1 MRCADNIRRI
11 RDFFRDG
18 IWDINTSDLGRVKAK
33 VVRYI
38 RIVILTAKNFSRQNV
53 GQQAVALS
61 FFTTMAFVPFLAV
74 AFAISNYAGL
84 GEYLRELIY
93 DNFGHDMI
101 VDQILSFAD
110 NIIAASQQDIYG
122 IISSLIFLWM
132 VIWLLSRVEWSFNR
146 IWKVDRNRI
155 LWKRVLAY
163 ILTMTASPFIIIVFL
178 SVSLTITDGIN
189 TLGLEIPFLSTFST
203 FLIWLAFYVFMVIVL
218 GVMYVLIPNA
228 RVRLLPA
235 LSAAAISSLAFTIV
249 QYLYLETQMFVSR
262 MNAVYGVFAAIPLFM
277 VWLNIG
283 WFIVLLGS
291 ELSYVFQNV
300 DNYPLEGLKALSTL
314 STTTGCSP

>member
-1 MRCADNIRRI
+1 MRFADNIRKLKE
-11 RDFFRDG
+11 FFRDG
-18 IWDINTSDLGRVKAK
+18 IWTINISDLGRAKAK

-38 RIVILTAKNFSRQNV
+38 RIVILTARNFSHQNV

-84 GEYLRELIY
+84 GNHLRELIY

-101 VDQILSFAD
+101 VDHILTFAD
-110 NIIAASQQDIYG
+110 NIIAASQQGIYG
-122 IISSLIFLWM
+122 IISSLVFLWM
-132 VIWLLSRVEWSFNR
+132 VIWLMSRVEWSFNR
-146 IWKVDRNRI
+146 IWKVERNRI
-155 LWKRVLAY
+155 LWRRMLAY
-163 ILTMTASPFIIIVFL
+163 IITMTASPFVVMVFL
-178 SVSLTITDGIN
+178 SVALTISDGIN
-189 TLGLEIPFLSTFST
+189 ALGLEIPLLSSFST
-203 FLIWLAFYVFMVIVL
+203 FLIWLAFFGFMVIVL
-218 GVMYVLIPNA
+218 TVMYILIPNA
-228 RVRLLPA
+228 KVKVLPA
-235 LSAAAISSLAFTIV
+235 LSAAAVSSLAFTAV

-283 WFIVLLGS
+283 WFIILLGS

-300 DNYPLEGLKALSTL
+300 DNYPLEDLN
-314 STTTGCSP
+314 

>member
-122 IISSLIFLWM
+122 IISSLVFLWM

-300 DNYPLEGLKALSTL
+300 DNYPLEDMS
-314 STTTGCSP
+314 

>member
-235 LSAAAISSLAFTIV
+235 LSAAAISSLAFTTV

-300 DNYPLEGLKALSTL
+300 DNYPLEDMN
-314 STTTGCSP
+314 

>member
-178 SVSLTITDGIN
+178 SVSLTIADGIN

-300 DNYPLEGLKALSTL
+300 DNYPLEDMS
-314 STTTGCSP
+314 

>member
-235 LSAAAISSLAFTIV
+235 LSAAAVSSFAFTIV
-249 QYLYLETQMFVSR
+249 QSLYLETQMFVSR

-300 DNYPLEGLKALSTL
+300 DNYPLEDMS
-314 STTTGCSP
+314 

>member
-155 LWKRVLAY
+155 LWKRILAY
-163 ILTMTASPFIIIVFL
+163 VITMAASPFIIMVFL
-178 SVSLTITDGIN
+178 SVALSISDGIN
-189 TLGLEIPFLSTFST
+189 TLGLEIPLLSSIST
-203 FLIWLAFYVFMVIVL
+203 FLIWLTFFAFMIIVL
-218 GVMYVLIPNA
+218 TVMYILIPNA
-228 RVRLLPA
+228 RVRVLPA
-235 LSAAAISSLAFTIV
+235 VSAAVISSLAFTVV

-300 DNYPLEGLKALSTL
+300 DNYPLEDMN
-314 STTTGCSP
+314 

>member
-11 RDFFRDG
+11 RDFFRNG

-122 IISSLIFLWM
+122 IISSMIFLWM

-218 GVMYVLIPNA
+218 CVMYVLIPNA

-300 DNYPLEGLKALSTL
+300 DNYPLEDMS
-314 STTTGCSP
+314 

>member
-189 TLGLEIPFLSTFST
+189 TLGLEIPFLSTIST

-300 DNYPLEGLKALSTL
+300 DNYPLEDMS
-314 STTTGCSP
+314 

>member
-1 MRCADNIRRI
+1 MRCADNIRRFKE
-11 RDFFRDG
+11 FFRDG
-18 IWDINTSDLGRVKAK
+18 IWNINTSDLGRAKAK

-38 RIVILTAKNFSRQNV
+38 RVIILTAKNFSHQNV

-84 GEYLRELIY
+84 GDHLRELIY
-93 DNFGHDMI
+93 DNFGRDTI
-101 VDQILSFAD
+101 VNHILTFAD
-110 NIIAASQQDIYG
+110 NIIAASQQGIYG
-122 IISSLIFLWM
+122 ILSFLIFLWM
-132 VIWLLSRVEWSFNR
+132 VIWLMSRVEWSFNR
-146 IWKVDRNRI
+146 IWKVERNRI

-163 ILTMTASPFIIIVFL
+163 
-178 SVSLTITDGIN
+178 
-189 TLGLEIPFLSTFST
+189 EIPFLSSIST
-203 FLIWLAFYVFMVIVL
+203 FLVWLSFFAFMTVVL
-218 GVMYVLIPNA
+218 TAMYILIPNA

-235 LSAAAISSLAFTIV
+235 LSAALISSLAFTVV
-249 QYLYLETQMFVSR
+249 QYLYMETQMFVSR

-283 WFIVLLGS
+283 WFIILLGS

-300 DNYPLEGLKALSTL
+300 DNYPLEDLN
-314 STTTGCSP
+314 

>member
-18 IWDINTSDLGRVKAK
+18 IWNINTSDLGRVKAK

-61 FFTTMAFVPFLAV
+61 FPFLAV

-300 DNYPLEGLKALSTL
+300 DNYPLEDMS
-314 STTTGCSP
+314 

>member
-11 RDFFRDG
+11 RNFFRDG

-38 RIVILTAKNFSRQNV
+38 RIIVLTAKNFSHQNV

-84 GEYLRELIY
+84 GDYLRGLIY
-93 DNFGHDMI
+93 ENFGHDMI
-101 VDQILSFAD
+101 VDQILTFAD
-110 NIIAASQQDIYG
+110 NIIAASQQGIYG
-122 IISSLIFLWM
+122 IISSLVFLWM

-155 LWKRVLAY
+155 LWKRILAY
-163 ILTMTASPFIIIVFL
+163 VITLAASPFIIMVFL
-178 SVSLTITDGIN
+178 SVALSISDGIN
-189 TLGLEIPFLSTFST
+189 TLGLEIPLLSSIST
-203 FLIWLAFYVFMVIVL
+203 FLIWLTFFAFMIIVL
-218 GVMYVLIPNA
+218 TVMYILIPNA
-228 RVRLLPA
+228 RVRVLPA
-235 LSAAAISSLAFTIV
+235 VSAAVISSLAFTVV
-249 QYLYLETQMFVSR
+249 QYMYLETQMFVSR

-300 DNYPLEGLKALSTL
+300 DNYPLEDMN
-314 STTTGCSP
+314 

>member
-11 RDFFRDG
+11 RNFFRDG

-38 RIVILTAKNFSRQNV
+38 RIIVLTAKNFSHQNV

-84 GEYLRELIY
+84 GDYLRGLIY
-93 DNFGHDMI
+93 ENFGHDMI
-101 VDQILSFAD
+101 VDQILTFAD
-110 NIIAASQQDIYG
+110 NIVAASQQGIYG
-122 IISSLIFLWM
+122 IISSLVFLWM

-155 LWKRVLAY
+155 LWKRILAY
-163 ILTMTASPFIIIVFL
+163 VITMAASPFIIMVFL
-178 SVSLTITDGIN
+178 SVALSISDSIN
-189 TLGLEIPFLSTFST
+189 TLGLEIPFLSSIST
-203 FLIWLAFYVFMVIVL
+203 FLIWLTFFAFMIIVL
-218 GVMYVLIPNA
+218 TVMYILIPNA
-228 RVRLLPA
+228 RVRVLPA
-235 LSAAAISSLAFTIV
+235 VSAAVISSLAFTVV

-300 DNYPLEGLKALSTL
+300 DNYPLEDMN
-314 STTTGCSP
+314 

>member
-228 RVRLLPA
+228 RVRLLPS
-235 LSAAAISSLAFTIV
+235 LSAAAISSFAFTIV

-300 DNYPLEGLKALSTL
+300 DNYPLEDMS
-314 STTTGCSP
+314 

>member
-203 FLIWLAFYVFMVIVL
+203 FLIWQAFYVFMVIVL

-300 DNYPLEGLKALSTL
+300 DNYPLEDMS
-314 STTTGCSP
+314 

>member
-38 RIVILTAKNFSRQNV
+38 RIVILTV

-84 GEYLRELIY
+84 GNYLRELIY
-93 DNFGHDMI
+93 ENFGHDMI
-101 VDQILSFAD
+101 VDQILTFAD
-110 NIIAASQQDIYG
+110 NIISASQQDIYG
-122 IISSLIFLWM
+122 IISSMVFFWM
-132 VIWLLSRVEWSFNR
+132 VIWLMSRIEWSFNR
-146 IWKVDRNRI
+146 IWKVGRNRI
-155 LWKRVLAY
+155 LWKRSLAY
-163 ILTMTASPFIIIVFL
+163 ILTILASPFIIIVFL

-300 DNYPLEGLKALSTL
+300 DNYPLEDMS
-314 STTTGCSP
+314 

>member
-11 RDFFRDG
+11 RNFFRDG

-38 RIVILTAKNFSRQNV
+38 RIIVLTAKNFSHQNV

-84 GEYLRELIY
+84 GDYLRGLIY
-93 DNFGHDMI
+93 ENFGHDMI
-101 VDQILSFAD
+101 VDQILTFAD
-110 NIIAASQQDIYG
+110 NIVAASQQGIYG
-122 IISSLIFLWM
+122 IISSLVFLWL

-155 LWKRVLAY
+155 LWKRILAY
-163 ILTMTASPFIIIVFL
+163 VITMAASPFIIMVFL
-178 SVSLTITDGIN
+178 SVALSISDGIN
-189 TLGLEIPFLSTFST
+189 TLGLEIPFLSSIST
-203 FLIWLAFYVFMVIVL
+203 FLIWLTFFAFMIIVL
-218 GVMYVLIPNA
+218 TVMYILIPNA
-228 RVRLLPA
+228 RVRVLPA
-235 LSAAAISSLAFTIV
+235 VSAAVISSLAFTVV
-249 QYLYLETQMFVSR
+249 QYMYLETQMFVSR

-291 ELSYVFQNV
+291 EFSYVFQNV
-300 DNYPLEGLKALSTL
+300 DNYPLEDMN
-314 STTTGCSP
+314 

>member
-178 SVSLTITDGIN
+178 SVSLTITE
-189 TLGLEIPFLSTFST
+189 GLEIPFLSTFST

-300 DNYPLEGLKALSTL
+300 DNYPLEDMS
-314 STTTGCSP
+314 

>member
-110 NIIAASQQDIYG
+110 NIIAASQQDFYG

-300 DNYPLEGLKALSTL
+300 DNYPLEDMS
-314 STTTGCSP
+314 

>member
-11 RDFFRDG
+11 RDFFRNG

-300 DNYPLEGLKALSTL
+300 DNYPLEDMS
-314 STTTGCSP
+314 

>member
-74 AFAISNYAGL
+74 ALAISNYAGL

-300 DNYPLEGLKALSTL
+300 DNYPLEDMS
-314 STTTGCSP
+314 

>member
-122 IISSLIFLWM
+122 IISSMIFLWM

-218 GVMYVLIPNA
+218 CVMYVLIPNA

-300 DNYPLEGLKALSTL
+300 DNYPLEDMS
-314 STTTGCSP
+314 

>member
-11 RDFFRDG
+11 RNFFRDG

-38 RIVILTAKNFSRQNV
+38 RIIVLTAKNFSHQNV

-84 GEYLRELIY
+84 GDYLRGLIY
-93 DNFGHDMI
+93 ENFGHDLI
-101 VDQILSFAD
+101 VDQILTFAD
-110 NIIAASQQDIYG
+110 NIVAASQQGIYG
-122 IISSLIFLWM
+122 IISSLVFLWM

-155 LWKRVLAY
+155 LWKRILAY
-163 ILTMTASPFIIIVFL
+163 VITMAASPFIIMVFL
-178 SVSLTITDGIN
+178 SVALSISDGIN
-189 TLGLEIPFLSTFST
+189 TLGLEIPFLSSIST
-203 FLIWLAFYVFMVIVL
+203 FLIWLTFFAFMIIVL
-218 GVMYVLIPNA
+218 TVMYILIPNA
-228 RVRLLPA
+228 RVRVLPA
-235 LSAAAISSLAFTIV
+235 VSAAVISSLAFTVV

-300 DNYPLEGLKALSTL
+300 DNYPLEDMN
-314 STTTGCSP
+314 

>member
-11 RDFFRDG
+11 RNFFRDG

-38 RIVILTAKNFSRQNV
+38 RIIVLTAKNFSHQNV

-84 GEYLRELIY
+84 GDYLRGLIY
-93 DNFGHDMI
+93 ENFGHDMI
-101 VDQILSFAD
+101 VDQILTFAD
-110 NIIAASQQDIYG
+110 NIVAASQQGIYG
-122 IISSLIFLWM
+122 IISSLVFLWM

-155 LWKRVLAY
+155 LWKRILAY
-163 ILTMTASPFIIIVFL
+163 VITMAASPFIIMVFL
-178 SVSLTITDGIN
+178 SVALSISDGIN
-189 TLGLEIPFLSTFST
+189 TLGLEIPFLSSIST
-203 FLIWLAFYVFMVIVL
+203 FLIWLTFFAFMIIVL
-218 GVMYVLIPNA
+218 TVMYILIPNA
-228 RVRLLPA
+228 RVRVLPA
-235 LSAAAISSLAFTIV
+235 VSAAVISSLAFTVV
-249 QYLYLETQMFVSR
+249 QYMYLETQMFVSR

-291 ELSYVFQNV
+291 EFSYVFQNV
-300 DNYPLEGLKALSTL
+300 DNYPLEDMS
-314 STTTGCSP
+314 

>member
-178 SVSLTITDGIN
+178 SVSLTIIDGIN
-189 TLGLEIPFLSTFST
+189 TLGLEIPLLSTFST

-300 DNYPLEGLKALSTL
+300 DNYPLEDMS
-314 STTTGCSP
+314 

>member
-189 TLGLEIPFLSTFST
+189 TLALEIPFLSTFST

-300 DNYPLEGLKALSTL
+300 DNYPLEDMS
-314 STTTGCSP
+314 

>member
-218 GVMYVLIPNA
+218 GAMYVLIPNA

-300 DNYPLEGLKALSTL
+300 DNYPLEDMS
-314 STTTGCSP
+314 

>member
-18 IWDINTSDLGRVKAK
+18 IWNINTSDLGRVKAK

-84 GEYLRELIY
+84 GNYLRELIY
-93 DNFGHDMI
+93 ENFGHDVV
-101 VDQILSFAD
+101 VDQILTFAD

-300 DNYPLEGLKALSTL
+300 DNYPLEDMS
-314 STTTGCSP
+314 

>member
-11 RDFFRDG
+11 RNFFRDG

-38 RIVILTAKNFSRQNV
+38 RIIVLTAKNFSHQNV

-84 GEYLRELIY
+84 GDYLRGLIY
-93 DNFGHDMI
+93 ENFGHDMI
-101 VDQILSFAD
+101 VDQILTFAD
-110 NIIAASQQDIYG
+110 NIVAASQQGIYG
-122 IISSLIFLWM
+122 IISSLVFLWM

-155 LWKRVLAY
+155 LWKRILAY
-163 ILTMTASPFIIIVFL
+163 VITMAASPFIIMVFL
-178 SVSLTITDGIN
+178 SVALSISDGIN
-189 TLGLEIPFLSTFST
+189 TLGLEIPFLSSIST
-203 FLIWLAFYVFMVIVL
+203 FLIWLTFFAFMIIVL
-218 GVMYVLIPNA
+218 TVMYILIPNA
-228 RVRLLPA
+228 RVRVLPA
-235 LSAAAISSLAFTIV
+235 VSAAVISSLAFTVV
-249 QYLYLETQMFVSR
+249 QYMYLETQMFVSR

-291 ELSYVFQNV
+291 EFSYVFQNV
-300 DNYPLEGLKALSTL
+300 DNYPLEDMN
-314 STTTGCSP
+314 

>member
-11 RDFFRDG
+11 RNFFRDG

-38 RIVILTAKNFSRQNV
+38 RIVVLTAKNFSHQNV

-84 GEYLRELIY
+84 GDYLRGLIY
-93 DNFGHDMI
+93 ENFGHDMI
-101 VDQILSFAD
+101 VDQILTFAD
-110 NIIAASQQDIYG
+110 NIIAASQQGIYG
-122 IISSLIFLWM
+122 IISPLVFLWM

-155 LWKRVLAY
+155 LWKRILAY
-163 ILTMTASPFIIIVFL
+163 VITMAASPFIIMVFL
-178 SVSLTITDGIN
+178 SVALSISDGIN
-189 TLGLEIPFLSTFST
+189 TLGLEIPLLRSIST
-203 FLIWLAFYVFMVIVL
+203 FLIWLTFFAFMIIVL
-218 GVMYVLIPNA
+218 TVMYILIPNA
-228 RVRLLPA
+228 RVRVLPA
-235 LSAAAISSLAFTIV
+235 VSAAVISSLAFTVV
-249 QYLYLETQMFVSR
+249 QYMYLETQMFVSR

-300 DNYPLEGLKALSTL
+300 DNYPLEDMN
-314 STTTGCSP
+314 

>member
-203 FLIWLAFYVFMVIVL
+203 FLIWQAFYVFMVIVL
-218 GVMYVLIPNA
+218 SVMYVLIPNA

-300 DNYPLEGLKALSTL
+300 DNYPLEDMS
-314 STTTGCSP
+314 